1 MLKEKMKT
9 KKPSL
14 SMRQV
19 SDTFSWGERL
29 VTQEYDFPSIS
40 LDHVEVFTLSVPAP
54 FPLEYFEAMAIPLG
68 KI

>member
-1 MLKEKMKT
+1 
-9 KKPSL
+9 
-14 SMRQV
+14 MREV

-29 VTQEYDFPSIS
+29 VTQEYDPLSIS
-40 LDHVEVFTLSVPAP
+40 SDPTEVFILSAPTP